1 MAYARTADG
10 QYEFFATPK
19 PKAGR
24 WLGFFSRLFDSMAEG
39 GRRAAE
45 REIAT
50 YLGGGG
56 KFLTDEAEREIER
69 ILASSTRI

>member
-10 QYEFFATPK
+10 QYEFFATAK
-19 PKAGR
+19 PKHWR
-24 WLGFFSRLFDSMAEG
+24 GFFSRLFDSMAEG
-39 GRRAAE
+39 RRRAAE

-50 YLGGGG
+50 YLEGGG